1 VSRFFLGVRSSLA
14 TASVLLWILV
24 AGSLLIYP
32 FVAPAAWLFP
42 AKRHWLISRFM
53 KFICRGIFALLRL
66 AGARGQRVGRVSTD
80 EPVLILMNHQS
91 LLDIVTATLMAG
103 PNVPAFVT
111 RIRYARGIPVVSTSV
126 RLLGCPVIDPKRD
139 PRGAL
144 GVLRDRAAALDK
156 GVLIF
161 PEGHRSRDGEIR
173 AFKTAGA
180 QAILS
185 ARPMPVALLVTD
197 GFWTSRRLVD
207 FVFDCGALR
216 GRTEVLGPF
225 PCPDR
230 PEELGAFLEE
240 MRERMVEHL
249 RQMRSRREGVAA

>member
-1 VSRFFLGVRSSLA
+1 VSRALLAVRSSLA
-14 TASVLLWILV
+14 TVAVLLWILV
-24 AGSLLIYP
+24 VGSLVLYP
-32 FVAPAAWLFP
+32 FVVPAAWLLP
-42 AKRHWLISRFM
+42 ARRHWLISRYM
-53 KFICRGIFALLRL
+53 KFICVGIYALLRL
-66 AGARGQRVGRVSTD
+66 GGTRSTRVGGVDTA

-111 RIRYARGIPVVSTSV
+111 RIRYARGIPVISTCI

-144 GVLRDRAAALDK
+144 GVLRDQALSLDK

-161 PEGHRSRDGEIR
+161 PEGHRSRDGEVR

-180 QAILS
+180 QTILA

-197 GFWTSRRLVD
+197 GFWTSRRLAD
-207 FVFDCGALR
+207 FVFDCGSLR

-225 PCPDR
+225 PCPEQ
-230 PEELGAFLEE
+230 PEDVAAFLDE
-240 MRERMVEHL
+240 MRKRMVGHL
-249 RQMRSRREGVAA
+249 EGMRKAREGVAA